1 MRQNFVHSSLR
12 LFQAAALVIAL
23 IAGGIAPQRVY
34 AHAPRSEALQSVLDY
49 PVASDD
55 GVYMITSTTYEWV
68 DRSGSS
74 EELIQAALANSDHP
88 LTEGAYDGSVAI
100 IELGNKVPYYGTI
113 YEAIEIYGNGNIAF
127 LSGLDV
133 DYVGYTYRP
142 GFDRSK
148 SAAIIPV
155 GGQKYIDT
163 SVSKIYY
170 KKLSSREWVI
180 QFVNL
185 LDAAAPD
192 QPSTFEVKIEDSGKI
207 TIQYLQTGGS
217 TGLMGLTSP
226 AAVQQNRAGNHIRGV
241 YHPGSATHPNET
253 AYAFVPMFTPDSP
266 FKIYR
271 YKLEKNAGL
280 TSFTR
285 KISQNDFD
293 PSGSGTG
300 ERRVSR
306 KPANG
311 TVELLS
317 DGTFNYQPDPGFVGV
332 DKFTYIYT
340 RSDGRWMEADVYITV
355 TDSSQTEGRI
365 TTTEVNIWET
375 GCTIGKVNGY
385 HPAGEPFRYAIS
397 PKTIDIGGY
406 PIPIPGGAIPVYFNS
421 ALGEFIICIV
431 EDLFELGADAVIYDG
446 YIETKTFTPSNTQS
460 LTAHITTGTSVS
472 GDGLYTAAGTVYTAE
487 TLPWDELSEI
497 PEAVDLA
504 STLEPGED
512 FPDMP
517 FDDTVFEVPIGFP
530 FPYFEVN
537 FDKIYPNTNGYIGF
551 SDNPENVWDSPA
563 PLPRF
568 DMGSAIHAFTTE
580 GFVNS
585 NKLSGNTYPETHIYY
600 HTFYDDAGKTQP
612 NRFVIQ
618 YVDFVNVDAKNQPST
633 FQVVLYPNGRI
644 EVRYKSISGRPYFA
658 GLEYDPIYSEH
669 DDDLPGSYGLNF
681 PIWEIQDNLVVEYNY
696 APSYQV
702 EAGYELIVDAAGGV
716 RANDFSLTP
725 NQTGEVTLSVK
736 EKPRHGTVTL
746 NQDGSFAYIPDVGY
760 VGRDTFVYTA
770 TLNSN
775 NFPSDGLVIIDVIDP
790 VSQPP
795 VITAVN
801 GSRVV
806 DEGTPVSLTVVATDP
821 DGDPLK
827 YSYRA
832 AGGAVLPGAVMDE
845 ITGVFSWP
853 NPTPGTYT
861 ITFRAYKA
869 NKPYKYDEETVTLTV
884 NDVNQPP
891 VILSVDGETDVNEG
905 DTILLTVNAADPDG
919 DTLVYE
925 VVGPL
930 PGGSFNPNTR
940 TFTWQTGEADDGDYT
955 ITFRVYEANNPSHA
969 DQMTVD
975 LHVAEVNDP
984 PVIDRI
990 DGPDTVTE
998 DESVTLTIVA
1008 SDPEGDDLSYGVIYG
1023 SPAPTG
1029 AVFDSE
1035 TGVFT
1040 WNEPVPGTY
1049 TITFEVYETG
1059 SPNMKDQEI
1068 FTLTIV
1074 DVEHAPEIQSVDGE
1088 TVVDEGEAL
1097 TLDIV
1102 ASDPEG
1108 GVLAYSV
1115 SGLPAGAN
1123 ITWDGSRFTWNTQ
1136 ETEDGQY
1143 ALVFKVTADGDPA
1156 RTAVSDPVEVTIN
1169 EVNQAPVIDTASLPA
1184 SGEWIRAGE
1193 PMAFTARATDN
1204 DVIGGVPDTLT
1215 FSLVNPPDGAAID
1228 PQTGKFSWTPS
1239 IDQAGTH
1246 TITVQVTDGGGLAA
1260 EASFD
1265 WTVNQPPV
1273 FQNMTL
1279 LYNLR
1284 AGEQVAFQVTAA
1296 DPDGGPDPLTLKAAG
1311 LPEGAQF
1318 NAATGKFT
1326 WTSGKKQA
1334 ASYTI
1339 RFTASDGL
1347 DEVEVNVKINVQAAA
1362 VEPFRLF
1369 VPQVHRG
1376 P

>member
-266 FKIYR
+266 FKSYR

-600 HTFYDDAGKTQP
+600 HTFYNDAEKTQP

-669 DDDLPGSYGLNF
+669 DGDLPGSYGLNF

-746 NQDGSFAYIPDVGY
+746 NQDGSFAYTPDAGY

-845 ITGVFSWP
+845 TTGVFSWP

-891 VILSVDGETDVNEG
+891 VILSVDGAKTVDEG
-905 DTILLTVNAADPDG
+905 QTVSLTVVANDPDG
-919 DTLVYE
+919 DELVYQ
-925 VVGPL
+925 VTGA
-930 PGGSFNPNTR
+930 PGGTINPQTGV
-940 TFTWQTGEADDGDYT
+940 FTWETGEADDGVYSL
-955 ITFRVYEANNPSHA
+955 TFRVSEVGNP
-969 DQMTVD
+969 
-975 LHVAEVNDP
+975 
-984 PVIDRI
+984 
-990 DGPDTVTE
+990 GFY
-998 DESVTLTIVA
+998 DEETITLTV
-1008 SDPEGDDLSYGVIYG
+1008 
-1023 SPAPTG
+1023 
-1029 AVFDSE
+1029 
-1035 TGVFT
+1035 
-1040 WNEPVPGTY
+1040 
-1049 TITFEVYETG
+1049 
-1059 SPNMKDQEI
+1059 
-1068 FTLTIV
+1068 
-1074 DVEHAPEIQSVDGE
+1074 
-1088 TVVDEGEAL
+1088 
-1097 TLDIV
+1097 
-1102 ASDPEG
+1102 
-1108 GVLAYSV
+1108 
-1115 SGLPAGAN
+1115 
-1123 ITWDGSRFTWNTQ
+1123 
-1136 ETEDGQY
+1136 
-1143 ALVFKVTADGDPA
+1143 
-1156 RTAVSDPVEVTIN
+1156 N
-1169 EVNQAPVIDTASLPA
+1169 EVNQPPVIDTASLPA
-1184 SGEWIRAGE
+1184 SGEWIRAGA

-1326 WTSGKKQA
+1326 WTPGKKQA

>member
-266 FKIYR
+266 FKSYR

-600 HTFYDDAGKTQP
+600 HTFYNDAEKTQP

-669 DDDLPGSYGLNF
+669 DGDLPGSYGLNF

-746 NQDGSFAYIPDVGY
+746 NQDGSFAYTPDAGY

-845 ITGVFSWP
+845 TTGVFSWP

-884 NDVNQPP
+884 NDVIQPP
-891 VILSVDGETDVNEG
+891 VILSVDGAKTVDEG
-905 DTILLTVNAADPDG
+905 QTVSLTVVANDPDG
-919 DTLVYE
+919 DELVYQ
-925 VVGPL
+925 VTGA
-930 PGGSFNPNTR
+930 PGGTINPQTGV
-940 TFTWQTGEADDGDYT
+940 FTWETGEADDGVYSL
-955 ITFRVYEANNPSHA
+955 TFRVSEVGNP
-969 DQMTVD
+969 
-975 LHVAEVNDP
+975 
-984 PVIDRI
+984 
-990 DGPDTVTE
+990 GFY
-998 DESVTLTIVA
+998 DEETITLTV
-1008 SDPEGDDLSYGVIYG
+1008 
-1023 SPAPTG
+1023 
-1029 AVFDSE
+1029 
-1035 TGVFT
+1035 
-1040 WNEPVPGTY
+1040 
-1049 TITFEVYETG
+1049 
-1059 SPNMKDQEI
+1059 
-1068 FTLTIV
+1068 
-1074 DVEHAPEIQSVDGE
+1074 
-1088 TVVDEGEAL
+1088 
-1097 TLDIV
+1097 
-1102 ASDPEG
+1102 
-1108 GVLAYSV
+1108 
-1115 SGLPAGAN
+1115 
-1123 ITWDGSRFTWNTQ
+1123 
-1136 ETEDGQY
+1136 
-1143 ALVFKVTADGDPA
+1143 
-1156 RTAVSDPVEVTIN
+1156 N
-1169 EVNQAPVIDTASLPA
+1169 EVNQPPVIDTASLPA
-1184 SGEWIRAGE
+1184 SGEWIRAGA

-1326 WTSGKKQA
+1326 WTPGKKQA

>member
-34 AHAPRSEALQSVLDY
+34 AHAPRSEALQSILDY

-266 FKIYR
+266 FKSYR

-365 TTTEVNIWET
+365 TTTEVSIWET

-446 YIETKTFTPSNTQS
+446 YIETKTFTPSRTQS

-472 GDGLYTAAGTVYTAE
+472 GDGLYTAAGAVYTAG

-669 DDDLPGSYGLNF
+669 DGDLPGSYGLNF

-746 NQDGSFAYIPDVGY
+746 NQDGSFAYTPDAGY

-845 ITGVFSWP
+845 TTGVFSWP

-891 VILSVDGETDVNEG
+891 VILSVDGAKTVDEG
-905 DTILLTVNAADPDG
+905 QTVSLTVVANDPDG
-919 DTLVYE
+919 DELVYQ
-925 VVGPL
+925 VTGA
-930 PGGSFNPNTR
+930 PGGTINPQTGV
-940 TFTWQTGEADDGDYT
+940 FTWETGEADDGVYSL
-955 ITFRVYEANNPSHA
+955 TFRVSEVGNP
-969 DQMTVD
+969 
-975 LHVAEVNDP
+975 
-984 PVIDRI
+984 
-990 DGPDTVTE
+990 GFY
-998 DESVTLTIVA
+998 DEETITLTV
-1008 SDPEGDDLSYGVIYG
+1008 
-1023 SPAPTG
+1023 
-1029 AVFDSE
+1029 
-1035 TGVFT
+1035 
-1040 WNEPVPGTY
+1040 
-1049 TITFEVYETG
+1049 
-1059 SPNMKDQEI
+1059 
-1068 FTLTIV
+1068 
-1074 DVEHAPEIQSVDGE
+1074 
-1088 TVVDEGEAL
+1088 
-1097 TLDIV
+1097 
-1102 ASDPEG
+1102 
-1108 GVLAYSV
+1108 
-1115 SGLPAGAN
+1115 
-1123 ITWDGSRFTWNTQ
+1123 
-1136 ETEDGQY
+1136 
-1143 ALVFKVTADGDPA
+1143 
-1156 RTAVSDPVEVTIN
+1156 N
-1169 EVNQAPVIDTASLPA
+1169 EVNQPPVIDTASLPA
-1184 SGEWIRAGE
+1184 SGEWIRAGA

-1326 WTSGKKQA
+1326 WTPGKKQA

>member
-1 MRQNFVHSSLR
+1 M
-12 LFQAAALVIAL
+12 
-23 IAGGIAPQRVY
+23 
-34 AHAPRSEALQSVLDY
+34 
-49 PVASDD
+49 
-55 GVYMITSTTYEWV
+55 
-68 DRSGSS
+68 
-74 EELIQAALANSDHP
+74 
-88 LTEGAYDGSVAI
+88 
-100 IELGNKVPYYGTI
+100 GNKVPYYGTI

-266 FKIYR
+266 FKSYR

-365 TTTEVNIWET
+365 TTTEVSIWET

-446 YIETKTFTPSNTQS
+446 YIETKTFTPSRTQS

-472 GDGLYTAAGTVYTAE
+472 GDGLYTAAGAVYTAG

-669 DDDLPGSYGLNF
+669 DGDLPGSYGLNF

-746 NQDGSFAYIPDVGY
+746 NQDGSFAYTPDAGY

-845 ITGVFSWP
+845 TTGVFSWP

-891 VILSVDGETDVNEG
+891 VILSVDGAKTVDEG
-905 DTILLTVNAADPDG
+905 QTVSLTVVANDPDG
-919 DTLVYE
+919 DELVYQ
-925 VVGPL
+925 VTGA
-930 PGGSFNPNTR
+930 PGGTINPQTGV
-940 TFTWQTGEADDGDYT
+940 FTWETGEADDGVYSL
-955 ITFRVYEANNPSHA
+955 TFRVSEVGNP
-969 DQMTVD
+969 
-975 LHVAEVNDP
+975 
-984 PVIDRI
+984 
-990 DGPDTVTE
+990 GFY
-998 DESVTLTIVA
+998 DEETITLTV
-1008 SDPEGDDLSYGVIYG
+1008 
-1023 SPAPTG
+1023 
-1029 AVFDSE
+1029 
-1035 TGVFT
+1035 
-1040 WNEPVPGTY
+1040 
-1049 TITFEVYETG
+1049 
-1059 SPNMKDQEI
+1059 
-1068 FTLTIV
+1068 
-1074 DVEHAPEIQSVDGE
+1074 
-1088 TVVDEGEAL
+1088 
-1097 TLDIV
+1097 
-1102 ASDPEG
+1102 
-1108 GVLAYSV
+1108 
-1115 SGLPAGAN
+1115 
-1123 ITWDGSRFTWNTQ
+1123 
-1136 ETEDGQY
+1136 
-1143 ALVFKVTADGDPA
+1143 
-1156 RTAVSDPVEVTIN
+1156 N
-1169 EVNQAPVIDTASLPA
+1169 EVNQPPVIDTASLPA
-1184 SGEWIRAGE
+1184 SGEWIRAGA

-1326 WTSGKKQA
+1326 WTPGKKQA

>member
-1 MRQNFVHSSLR
+1 MPMRQNFVHSSLR

-34 AHAPRSEALQSVLDY
+34 AHAPRSEALQSILDY

-266 FKIYR
+266 FKSYR

-365 TTTEVNIWET
+365 TTTEVSIWET

-446 YIETKTFTPSNTQS
+446 YIETKTFTPSRTQS

-472 GDGLYTAAGTVYTAE
+472 GDGLYTAAGAVYTAG

-669 DDDLPGSYGLNF
+669 DGDLPGSYGLNF

-746 NQDGSFAYIPDVGY
+746 NQDGSFAYTPDAGY

-845 ITGVFSWP
+845 TTGVFSWP

-891 VILSVDGETDVNEG
+891 VILSVDGAKTVDEG
-905 DTILLTVNAADPDG
+905 QTVSLTVVANDPDG
-919 DTLVYE
+919 DELVYQ
-925 VVGPL
+925 VTGA
-930 PGGSFNPNTR
+930 PGGTINPQTGV
-940 TFTWQTGEADDGDYT
+940 FTWETGEADDGVYSL
-955 ITFRVYEANNPSHA
+955 TFRVSEVGNP
-969 DQMTVD
+969 
-975 LHVAEVNDP
+975 
-984 PVIDRI
+984 
-990 DGPDTVTE
+990 GFY
-998 DESVTLTIVA
+998 DEETITLTV
-1008 SDPEGDDLSYGVIYG
+1008 
-1023 SPAPTG
+1023 
-1029 AVFDSE
+1029 
-1035 TGVFT
+1035 
-1040 WNEPVPGTY
+1040 
-1049 TITFEVYETG
+1049 
-1059 SPNMKDQEI
+1059 
-1068 FTLTIV
+1068 
-1074 DVEHAPEIQSVDGE
+1074 
-1088 TVVDEGEAL
+1088 
-1097 TLDIV
+1097 
-1102 ASDPEG
+1102 
-1108 GVLAYSV
+1108 
-1115 SGLPAGAN
+1115 
-1123 ITWDGSRFTWNTQ
+1123 
-1136 ETEDGQY
+1136 
-1143 ALVFKVTADGDPA
+1143 
-1156 RTAVSDPVEVTIN
+1156 N
-1169 EVNQAPVIDTASLPA
+1169 EVNQPPVIDTASLPA
-1184 SGEWIRAGE
+1184 SGEWIRAGA

-1326 WTSGKKQA
+1326 WTPGKKQA

>member
-1 MRQNFVHSSLR
+1 
-12 LFQAAALVIAL
+12 
-23 IAGGIAPQRVY
+23 
-34 AHAPRSEALQSVLDY
+34 
-49 PVASDD
+49 
-55 GVYMITSTTYEWV
+55 
-68 DRSGSS
+68 
-74 EELIQAALANSDHP
+74 
-88 LTEGAYDGSVAI
+88 
-100 IELGNKVPYYGTI
+100 
-113 YEAIEIYGNGNIAF
+113 
-127 LSGLDV
+127 
-133 DYVGYTYRP
+133 
-142 GFDRSK
+142 
-148 SAAIIPV
+148 
-155 GGQKYIDT
+155 
-163 SVSKIYY
+163 
-170 KKLSSREWVI
+170 
-180 QFVNL
+180 
-185 LDAAAPD
+185 
-192 QPSTFEVKIEDSGKI
+192 
-207 TIQYLQTGGS
+207 
-217 TGLMGLTSP
+217 
-226 AAVQQNRAGNHIRGV
+226 
-241 YHPGSATHPNET
+241 
-253 AYAFVPMFTPDSP
+253 
-266 FKIYR
+266 
-271 YKLEKNAGL
+271 
-280 TSFTR
+280 
-285 KISQNDFD
+285 
-293 PSGSGTG
+293 
-300 ERRVSR
+300 
-306 KPANG
+306 
-311 TVELLS
+311 
-317 DGTFNYQPDPGFVGV
+317 
-332 DKFTYIYT
+332 
-340 RSDGRWMEADVYITV
+340 MEADVYITV

-669 DDDLPGSYGLNF
+669 DGDLPGSYGLNF

-746 NQDGSFAYIPDVGY
+746 NQDGSFAYTPDAGY

-845 ITGVFSWP
+845 TTGVFSWP

-891 VILSVDGETDVNEG
+891 VILSVDGAKTVDEG
-905 DTILLTVNAADPDG
+905 QTVSLTVVANDPDG
-919 DTLVYE
+919 DELVYQ
-925 VVGPL
+925 VTGA
-930 PGGSFNPNTR
+930 PGGTINPQTGV
-940 TFTWQTGEADDGDYT
+940 FTWETGEADDGVYSL
-955 ITFRVYEANNPSHA
+955 TFRVSEVGNP
-969 DQMTVD
+969 
-975 LHVAEVNDP
+975 
-984 PVIDRI
+984 
-990 DGPDTVTE
+990 GFY
-998 DESVTLTIVA
+998 DEETITLTV
-1008 SDPEGDDLSYGVIYG
+1008 
-1023 SPAPTG
+1023 
-1029 AVFDSE
+1029 
-1035 TGVFT
+1035 
-1040 WNEPVPGTY
+1040 
-1049 TITFEVYETG
+1049 
-1059 SPNMKDQEI
+1059 
-1068 FTLTIV
+1068 
-1074 DVEHAPEIQSVDGE
+1074 
-1088 TVVDEGEAL
+1088 
-1097 TLDIV
+1097 
-1102 ASDPEG
+1102 
-1108 GVLAYSV
+1108 
-1115 SGLPAGAN
+1115 
-1123 ITWDGSRFTWNTQ
+1123 
-1136 ETEDGQY
+1136 
-1143 ALVFKVTADGDPA
+1143 
-1156 RTAVSDPVEVTIN
+1156 N
-1169 EVNQAPVIDTASLPA
+1169 EVNQPPVIDTASLPA
-1184 SGEWIRAGE
+1184 SGEWIRAGA

-1326 WTSGKKQA
+1326 WTPGKKQA

>member
-266 FKIYR
+266 FKSYR

-365 TTTEVNIWET
+365 TTTEVSIWET

-446 YIETKTFTPSNTQS
+446 YIETKTFTPSRTQS

-472 GDGLYTAAGTVYTAE
+472 GDGLYTAAGAVYTAG

-669 DDDLPGSYGLNF
+669 DGDLPGSYGLNF

-746 NQDGSFAYIPDVGY
+746 NQDGSFAYTPDAGY

-845 ITGVFSWP
+845 TTGVFSWP

-891 VILSVDGETDVNEG
+891 VILSVDGAKTVDEG
-905 DTILLTVNAADPDG
+905 QTVSLTVVANDPDG
-919 DTLVYE
+919 DELVYQ
-925 VVGPL
+925 VTGA
-930 PGGSFNPNTR
+930 PGGTINPQTGV
-940 TFTWQTGEADDGDYT
+940 FTWETGEADDGVYSL
-955 ITFRVYEANNPSHA
+955 TFRVSEVGNP
-969 DQMTVD
+969 
-975 LHVAEVNDP
+975 
-984 PVIDRI
+984 
-990 DGPDTVTE
+990 GFY
-998 DESVTLTIVA
+998 DEETITLTV
-1008 SDPEGDDLSYGVIYG
+1008 
-1023 SPAPTG
+1023 
-1029 AVFDSE
+1029 
-1035 TGVFT
+1035 
-1040 WNEPVPGTY
+1040 
-1049 TITFEVYETG
+1049 
-1059 SPNMKDQEI
+1059 
-1068 FTLTIV
+1068 
-1074 DVEHAPEIQSVDGE
+1074 
-1088 TVVDEGEAL
+1088 
-1097 TLDIV
+1097 
-1102 ASDPEG
+1102 
-1108 GVLAYSV
+1108 
-1115 SGLPAGAN
+1115 
-1123 ITWDGSRFTWNTQ
+1123 
-1136 ETEDGQY
+1136 
-1143 ALVFKVTADGDPA
+1143 
-1156 RTAVSDPVEVTIN
+1156 N
-1169 EVNQAPVIDTASLPA
+1169 EVNQPPVIDTASLPA
-1184 SGEWIRAGE
+1184 SGEWIRAGA

-1326 WTSGKKQA
+1326 WTPGKKQA